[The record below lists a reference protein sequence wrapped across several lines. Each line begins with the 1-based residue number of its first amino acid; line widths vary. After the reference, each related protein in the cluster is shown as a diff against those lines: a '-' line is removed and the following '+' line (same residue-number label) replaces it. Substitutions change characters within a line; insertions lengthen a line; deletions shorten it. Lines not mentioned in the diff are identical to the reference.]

1 MGTPVLIL
9 EDCAYQPN
17 MSPYT
22 LAALVVVAVLVKGVE
37 LAPSPRFKRAV
48 PNGCDPAT
56 AIGAFLNF
64 PKMRVW
70 CASNDV
76 TYFGPYGGVPSADGR
91 PAPPNPPRP
100 QSPVP
105 QVLISI
111 PQRPEEDSRDGED
124 YDYDNL
130 DVREDSLLG

>member
-1 MGTPVLIL
+1 M
-9 EDCAYQPN
+9 
-17 MSPYT
+17 
-22 LAALVVVAVLVKGVE
+22 
-37 LAPSPRFKRAV
+37 

-70 CASNDV
+70 CASNGV
-76 TYFGPYGGVPSADGR
+76 TDFGPYGGVPSGDGK
-91 PAPPNPPRP
+91 PAPPNPPPRP
-100 QSPVP
+100 QPPVP

-124 YDYDNL
+124 YDYANL
-130 DVREDSLLG
+130 DVRADSLQG